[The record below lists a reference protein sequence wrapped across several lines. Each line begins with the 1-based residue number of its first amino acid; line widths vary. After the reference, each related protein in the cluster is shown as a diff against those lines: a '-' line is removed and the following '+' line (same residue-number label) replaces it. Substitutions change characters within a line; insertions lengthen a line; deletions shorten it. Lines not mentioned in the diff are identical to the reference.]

1 MHVLFVLKLSW
12 MMHVVLDRKSVL
24 VLSGCKVKPHTT
36 LGRPM
41 TTSIVNYSLKSAD
54 TLLKIVVVQLSMLK
68 HTEAIYIFCWQNSQR
83 FAVYPHGDMMSICG
97 FRFEW

>member
-12 MMHVVLDRKSVL
+12 MMHAVLDRMSVL

-36 LGRPM
+36 LGGPM

-54 TLLKIVVVQLSMLK
+54 TLLKIVVVQL
-68 HTEAIYIFCWQNSQR
+68 N
-83 FAVYPHGDMMSICG
+83 
-97 FRFEW
+97 